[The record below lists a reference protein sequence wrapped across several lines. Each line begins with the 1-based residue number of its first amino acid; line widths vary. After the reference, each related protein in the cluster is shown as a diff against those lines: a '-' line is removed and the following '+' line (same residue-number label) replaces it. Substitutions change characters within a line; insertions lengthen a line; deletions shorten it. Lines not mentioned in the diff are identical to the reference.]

1 MDAMKYVHF
10 DYAGRPARIML
21 DDHDIPEGC
30 EVYDPRQRKLVRDD
44 TLTLDVMD
52 AYDSRMISAD
62 EFTVLLSKAQRSA

>member
-1 MDAMKYVHF
+1 MKYAHF

-44 TLTLDVMD
+44 TLTLDVRD
-52 AYDSRMISAD
+52 AYESRLISAD
-62 EFTVLLSKAQRSA
+62 EFAAMLTKAQQSG